1 MAFDIEKMN
10 KLPAEARFFDAN
22 VIWYFPNRWVVQW
35 LYPLPVTPTQVTFAS
50 LLVGL
55 ASAWCYMNESPAGLM
70 WGAVFLYGKIFLDNV
85 DGNLARVRGE
95 TSRMGRFLDSLT
107 DFIICFLVY
116 FVLTLRLVN
125 ETGDSWYWF
134 LGGFALLS
142 CLLHCSYFVFYL
154 VNYTSV
160 VGSYLCN
167 RVDESVSE
175 EDSEDFERGEL
186 SVLVYYLQWCH
197 VFLYGW
203 QDKSIEFLDR
213 VSRRLGFGKNYD
225 KLSTDGWYSDKTF
238 LTLTSPL
245 CLCTNNMIIVVFS
258 FIGEVTKGFFSRD
271 VVGNAYKYVL
281 QAWENFEIPQRTRA
295 WDVKR

>member
-10 KLPAEARFFDAN
+10 KLPAEARFFDTN
-22 VIWYFPNRWVVQW
+22 VIWYFPNRWVVRW

-55 ASAWCYMNESPAGLM
+55 ISVGCYMIESDVGLM
-70 WGAVFLYGKIFLDNV
+70 WGAIFLYGKIFLDNI

-116 FVLTLRLVN
+116 LALAMRLVN

-160 VGSYLCN
+160 FGSYLCN
-167 RVDESVSE
+167 RADESIKE
-175 EDSEDFERGEL
+175 EDSEAYESRKL
-186 SVLVYYLQWCH
+186 STLVYYMQWCH

-203 QDKSIEFLDR
+203 QDKAVEYSDR
-213 VSRRLGFGKNYD
+213 VSRRLAFGRNYKTLPTGDWYAD
-225 KLSTDGWYSDKTF
+225 KAF
-238 LTLTSPL
+238 LTLISPL
-245 CLCTNNMIIVVFS
+245 CLCTNNMAIVVFS
-258 FIGEVTKGFFSRD
+258 MMGEVAQGFLF
-271 VVGNAYKYVL
+271 VVVLGNAYLFGL
-281 QAWENFEIPQRTRA
+281 QVWKILKSRKEPVPRM
-295 WDVKR
+295 